1 MVVAVLQYGF
11 LPLALPAFSSESLLD
26 KDMVQSAKDK
36 QNPAVESHEWLGK
49 LKELGQELNRDK
61 AGLIG
66 VVLITA
72 LVLMAFFA
80 PTISPHD
87 PTEQD
92 LTARLAPPVWYEKG
106 SWNHLLG
113 TDHLGRDVLS
123 RSIHGSRVSLLVG
136 AAVVLLAGGFGVVMG
151 LIAGYLGGRTDAFI
165 MRWIDT
171 QVAFPGLL
179 LALIIL
185 AVIGPSLT
193 TVVIVLSLNGWM
205 VFGRMTRGAVLAVRQ
220 TPYVEAA
227 EIVGCRWPRVIFR
240 HILPNLTSPL
250 LTLAILEFARIVLA
264 EAALSFLGLGIQ
276 PPATSWG
283 LDVAVGKNY
292 MFMAWW
298 LVTIPGS
305 AIAVTVL
312 AINLVASWLRLI
324 SDPQEREKQFARHMA
339 SKLRRHMK
347 LETRKEPVSS

>member
-1 MVVAVLQYGF
+1 MTQTRADTLEKA
-11 LPLALPAFSSESLLD
+11 LAENRFDWWDSLR
-26 KDMVQSAKDK
+26 
-36 QNPAVESHEWLGK
+36 
-49 LKELGQELNRDK
+49 ELGQELKRDK
-61 AGLIG
+61 PGLIG
-66 VVLITA
+66 VVLITL
-72 LVLMAFFA
+72 LVLMAVFA
-80 PTISPHD
+80 PYIAPHD
-87 PTEQD
+87 PAAQD
-92 LTARLAPPVWYEKG
+92 LTARLAPPAWYDKG
-106 SWNHLLG
+106 TLKHILG

-123 RSIHGSRVSLLVG
+123 RAIHGARVSLWVG
-136 AAVVLLAGGFGVVMG
+136 AAVVLVAGGFGVVMG
-151 LIAGYLGGRTDAFI
+151 LMAGYLGGRTDAFI

-193 TVVIVLSLNGWM
+193 TVVVVLALNGWM
-205 VFGRMTRGAVLAVRQ
+205 VYGRMTRSAVLSIRQ
-220 TPYVEAA
+220 SPYVEAA
-227 EIVGCRWPRVIFR
+227 EVVGCRWPRILFR

-250 LTLAILEFARIVLA
+250 LTLGILEFARIVLA

-283 LDVAVGKNY
+283 LDVAMGKNY

-298 LVTIPGS
+298 LVTIPGC

-339 SKLRRHMK
+339 KGM
-347 LETRKEPVSS
+347 RKKMQAEIEKERQPEAS

>member
-1 MVVAVLQYGF
+1 L
-11 LPLALPAFSSESLLD
+11 
-26 KDMVQSAKDK
+26 
-36 QNPAVESHEWLGK
+36 NPDSPEWLDR
-49 LKELGQELNRDK
+49 LKELGQELRRDK

-66 VVLITA
+66 VL
-72 LVLMAFFA
+72 LMAALLLMALLA
-80 PTISPHD
+80 PYIAPHD

-92 LTARLAPPVWYEKG
+92 LTARLIPPAWTARG
-106 SWNHLLG
+106 STDHLLG

-123 RSIHGSRVSLLVG
+123 RTIHGSRVSLLVG
-136 AAVVLLAGGFGVVMG
+136 AAVVILAGGFGVIMG

-193 TVVIVLSLNGWM
+193 TVVVVLSLNGWM
-205 VFGRMTRGAVLAVRQ
+205 VYGRMTRGAVLTVRQ
-220 TPYVEAA
+220 TAYVEAA
-227 EIVGCRWPRVIFR
+227 EIVGCRWPRIVFR

-250 LTLAILEFARIVLA
+250 LTLSILEFARIVLA

-298 LVTIPGS
+298 LVTIPGG

-312 AINLVASWLRLI
+312 AINLVASWMRLI

-339 SKLRRHMK
+339 GRMRQRQAAS
-347 LETRKEPVSS
+347 